1 MSSKNLLILFAKY
14 PEPGKVMTRLNPPFS
29 YEECALLHWAMVED
43 LYTLLGIDE
52 QISEFDFHVY
62 CSPAD
67 KISRFRDKLGAS
79 ENVFPQQGADLG
91 EKLHNAF
98 IDSFEQ
104 GYDKTAIIG
113 SDCLDL
119 TVQDICKAFDRL
131 DTAKESSA
139 GNGNSNGSLT
149 KKNSATD
156 VVVGPTEDGG
166 YYLIGASRPVPRLFD
181 KIKWSTDSV
190 FSDTV
195 DLLSN
200 QNIQF
205 ASLPKKYD
213 VDSFEEVN
221 KLWLDSHSNGS
232 VKAERTFAFLKNS
245 SISSKLLSF
254 QKSG

>member
-1 MSSKNLLILFAKY
+1 MSSKNLLVLFAKY

-43 LYTLLGIDE
+43 LYTLLGSDE
-52 QISEFDFHVY
+52 QTSEFDFHVY
-62 CSPAD
+62 CSPTD
-67 KISRFRDKLGAS
+67 KISRFRDKLGVS
-79 ENVFPQQGADLG
+79 ENVFPQRGADLG

-104 GYDKTAIIG
+104 GYDKTAIVG
-113 SDCLDL
+113 SDCLHL
-119 TVQDICKAFDRL
+119 TVQDVCRAFDRL
-131 DTAKESSA
+131 DTSMESSA
-139 GNGNSNGSLT
+139 GSGKGKGSLS
-149 KKNSATD
+149 KKNSAPD

-166 YYLIGASRPVPRLFD
+166 YYLIGASRLIPRLFD

-195 DLLSN
+195 DILSK
-200 QNIQF
+200 QNIRF
-205 ASLPKKYD
+205 ALLPKKYD

-221 KLWLDSHSNGS
+221 KLWLDSQSNGS
-232 VKAERTFAFLKNS
+232 VKAERTFTFLKNS